1 MKLRNDLG
9 EIDECVIM
17 YVSCLETASA
27 AAVFGG
33 HIDVSG

>member
-1 MKLRNDLG
+1 MKLRNDLV
-9 EIDECVIM
+9 EIDE